1 MSCNLFLLIVGF
13 RNTSDSSAKDERVTS
28 SAQLSAASPAASS
41 ADNFFIDVILNR
53 HAKKL
58 LSSYRIRDLA
68 KFAANLDD
76 YELVQW
82 LRKERCV
89 SFS

>member
-1 MSCNLFLLIVGF
+1 MTLVCIANRKASD
-13 RNTSDSSAKDERVTS
+13 TSVKDDRVTS
-28 SAQLSAASPAASS
+28 SAQATPSASAASG
-41 ADNFFIDVILNR
+41 DNFFIDVILNR

-82 LRKERCV
+82 LRKERFV
-89 SFS
+89 SDS